1 MITLVM
7 RRFAVL
13 LSAVLAVATV
23 PFMTPAW
30 ACGYGAYSPGT
41 GGRASVPTETALVRF
56 ADGGEDVYL
65 SLTVNSTSKTGAL
78 LFPVPDKKATVKA
91 GPTDLFSD
99 LAELT
104 KPPQTADDAGA
115 GNGAPG
121 AGRPSVTV
129 ESRQQIGP
137 LDVVTLSSG
146 DPTALLQWLQR
157 NGFAVKP
164 ALATAAKPYTDQ
176 GWAFVAV
183 RLRPDVAEQALSGVL
198 DPLQI
203 HFATPEAVY
212 PMRLSSMGTEPE
224 TVRLYVLS
232 DHRADLRTA
241 DHGLSTTWAGRL
253 SDHRPGRDLALV
265 AADGPGYL
273 TRFDGRLDPVTI
285 TDDIHFTVASSDQAL
300 GSVTARAPA
309 GRSGKSTNAGLIA
322 GIAIAVVLIG
332 LLVGFAARR
341 RRSPPLGG

>member
-1 MITLVM
+1 MIALMM

-13 LSAVLAVATV
+13 LSAVLALATV
-23 PFMTPAW
+23 PFITPAW
-30 ACGYGAYSPGT
+30 ACGCGAYSPGA
-41 GGRASVPTETALVRF
+41 GGSASVPTETALVRF
-56 ADGGEDVYL
+56 GDGVEDVYL

-78 LFPVPDKKATVKA
+78 LFPVPDKKATVQA
-91 GPTDLFSD
+91 GPTNLFND

-104 KPPQTADDAGA
+104 KPPPTADGAGA
-115 GNGAPG
+115 GNGGPG
-121 AGRPSVTV
+121 AGGPSVTV

-157 NGFAVKP
+157 NGFTVKP
-164 ALATAAKPYTDQ
+164 ALATAAEPYTDQ

-183 RLRPDVAEQALSGVL
+183 RLRPDAAEQALSGVL

-203 HFATPEAVY
+203 HFATPEPVY
-212 PMRLSSMGTEPE
+212 PMRLSSMASEPE
-224 TVRLYVLS
+224 TVRLYLLS

-253 SDHRPGRDLALV
+253 SDHRPGPDLAKV

-273 TRFDGRLDPVTI
+273 TRFDGRLEPVTI
-285 TDDIHFTVASSDQAL
+285 TDDIHFTVASSDEAI
-300 GSVTARAPA
+300 GSASAQQPA

-322 GIAIAVVLIG
+322 GIVIAVVLVG

>member
-1 MITLVM
+1 MIALVM

-13 LSAVLAVATV
+13 VSAVVAVAAV

-30 ACGYGAYSPGT
+30 ACGCGAYSPGA
-41 GGRASVPTETALVRF
+41 GGSASVPTETALVRF
-56 ADGGEDVYL
+56 ADGAQDVYL

-91 GPTDLFSD
+91 GPTHLFND

-104 KPPQTADDAGA
+104 KPPPTADDAGGA
-115 GNGAPG
+115 NGAPG
-121 AGRPSVTV
+121 AGGPSVTV

-146 DPTALLQWLQR
+146 DPTALLQWLQQ
-157 NGFAVKP
+157 NGFSVKP

-183 RLRPDVAEQALSGVL
+183 RLRPDAAEQALSGVL

-203 HFATPEAVY
+203 HFATPEPVY
-212 PMRLSSMGTEPE
+212 PMRLSSMASEPE

-232 DHRADLRTA
+232 DHRTDLRTA

-253 SDHRPGRDLALV
+253 SDHQPGPDLAEV

-273 TRFDGRLDPVTI
+273 TRFDGRLEPVTI
-285 TDDIHFTVASSDQAL
+285 TDDIHFTVASSDEAL
-300 GSVTARAPA
+300 GSATVGRPVE
-309 GRSGKSTNAGLIA
+309 RSGKSTNAGLIA

-332 LLVGFAARR
+332 LLVGFAVRR
-341 RRSPPLGG
+341 RRSTPLDG